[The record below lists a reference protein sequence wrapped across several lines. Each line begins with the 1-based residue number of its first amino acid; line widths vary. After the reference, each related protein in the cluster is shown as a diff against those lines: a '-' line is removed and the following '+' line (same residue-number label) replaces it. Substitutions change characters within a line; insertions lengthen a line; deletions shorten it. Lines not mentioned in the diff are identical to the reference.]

1 MKLVSS
7 LFVIMLSSFVSI
19 QVNAKTTQATQKATS
34 SSSKQQRVSKETLLK
49 RFTQSVS
56 IQYLGAGSGVSSD
69 QQPTVEFK
77 YRLKNV
83 GKKAIK
89 TVHWVSQFT
98 NNGQAVL
105 NLDAPVDFNKNGL
118 KAGQEVEMALP
129 IAVAQLPA
137 DFIQATQAKDAH
149 LSLSNIAMKIVY
161 TDGSRLV
168 VNK

>member
-1 MKLVSS
+1 MRLFTS
-7 LFVIMLSSFVSI
+7 LIVMTLSAFVAI
-19 QVNAKTTQATQKATS
+19 QVSANTTQTASKTTSTN
-34 SSSKQQRVSKETLLK
+34 SKQREVSKETLLK

-83 GKKAIK
+83 GKEAIK

-105 NLDAPVDFNKNGL
+105 NLDAPVNFNKNGL

-149 LSLSNIAMKIVY
+149 LILSNIAMKIVY
-161 TDGSRLV
+161 TDGARLV

>member
-7 LFVIMLSSFVSI
+7 LFVIMLSSFVAI

>member
-7 LFVIMLSSFVSI
+7 LFVIMLSSFVAI

-77 YRLKNV
+77 YRLKMWV
-83 GKKAIK
+83 KK
-89 TVHWVSQFT
+89 Q
-98 NNGQAVL
+98 
-105 NLDAPVDFNKNGL
+105 L
-118 KAGQEVEMALP
+118 KPYTGYHNLP
-129 IAVAQLPA
+129 I
-137 DFIQATQAKDAH
+137 
-149 LSLSNIAMKIVY
+149 
-161 TDGSRLV
+161 TDRLY
-168 VNK
+168 